1 MPSQPADPVLY
12 DKVKKDIYRKYPKH
26 SAYRSG
32 HLVKAY
38 KEQFSE
44 KYGSKKSP
52 YKGEKTRKKGLSRWF
67 AEKWSNQRGESGYK
81 FKHDVYRPTI
91 RVTKDTPV
99 LLEELTDKQIE
110 AARREKYEKGRVY
123 KFDKKKTQKK
133 GGNKMSPRRGGVT
146 PSRSRSGKLHFF
158 DYPEFQPNLTPR
170 EIFQLGSFGGTYW
183 RPIQSKFYKLTL
195 KNQHKKYPASWWKGI
210 PESHLTS
217 SVCDIS
223 LNKYKV
229 RVGTS
234 LAFWEEK
241 GWMHPSQPYG
251 WVQWYCD
258 FYDGKRGEDD
268 ERQIDRWMKLAGP
281 NGRFFRYL
289 VTLIIQKD
297 GKWNDEEISP
307 KIRQTLQHWAY
318 KLTESDYD
326 SDLKRRKKEK

>member
-32 HLVKAY
+32 HLVKEY

-81 FKHDVYRPTI
+81 FKNDVYRHTI

-99 LLEELTDKQIE
+99 LLDELTDKQIE

-133 GGNKMSPRRGGVT
+133 GGSKMSRRQGDVT

-183 RPIQSKFYKLTL
+183 RPIQSKFYKHTL
-195 KNQHKKYPASWWKGI
+195 KNQHKK
-210 PESHLTS
+210 L
-217 SVCDIS
+217 
-223 LNKYKV
+223 
-229 RVGTS
+229 
-234 LAFWEEK
+234 
-241 GWMHPSQPYG
+241 
-251 WVQWYCD
+251 
-258 FYDGKRGEDD
+258 
-268 ERQIDRWMKLAGP
+268 
-281 NGRFFRYL
+281 
-289 VTLIIQKD
+289 
-297 GKWNDEEISP
+297 
-307 KIRQTLQHWAY
+307 
-318 KLTESDYD
+318 
-326 SDLKRRKKEK
+326 RK